1 MHKLLYHVYYIHL
14 KKKNIVIELI
24 FPYSIAEGGG
34 NCVPMYSNSSEI
46 GKPNF
51 IVVHKTKGMTWYD

>member
-14 KKKNIVIELI
+14 KKNNVIKLI

-34 NCVPMYSNSSEI
+34 ELCIRINVQKSEKEVCI
-46 GKPNF
+46 QFMEKRLC
-51 IVVHKTKGMTWYD
+51 